1 MDQEKGTLGVGVE
14 YEGKNHKD
22 FVLRPQIV
30 RDSLEAM
37 EDERAQKSN
46 SYFGLCLLTKQIV
59 KLGDVPYAKI
69 TPDLVMQLT
78 DVDFEIL
85 VKAKEALESRLR
97 SFLIQAGKPEKTGA
111 GAS

>member
-1 MDQEKGTLGVGVE
+1 MEQEKGSLAVGIE
-14 YEGKNHKD
+14 HDGRIHKE
-22 FVLRPQIV
+22 FILRPQIV
-30 RDSLEAM
+30 RDSIEAM

-97 SFLIQAGKPEKTGA
+97 SFHQQAGKPEKAGA

>member
-1 MDQEKGTLGVGVE
+1 MEREKGTLAVGLH
-14 YEGKNHKD
+14 YEGILHKE

-30 RDSLEAM
+30 GDSIEAL
-37 EDERAQKSN
+37 EDERAQKNN

-59 KLGDVPYAKI
+59 KLGNIPQDKI
-69 TPDLVMQLT
+69 TPELVMQLT

-97 SFLIQAGKPEKTGA
+97 SFPAETGEHEKTSG